1 MDGLN
6 QGMGDVALR
15 EDVYGTPDAGLWA
28 SAPQVHRT
36 IRLPMPAA
44 QHRVFAA
51 DMRCVIFYFFSRC
64 AEIQRFAILRPLI
77 NGSEWCQRSHASP
90 FQSAR

>member
-51 DMRCVIFYFFSRC
+51 DMRCVIFYFLVGAQKYS
-64 AEIQRFAILRPLI
+64 
-77 NGSEWCQRSHASP
+77 ASP
-90 FQSAR
+90 FSDL